1 MKFDMKVTAHI
12 DTGRPDKIL
21 RASYKTV
28 DWGARRIMKR
38 ARQLVPV
45 DTGALKR
52 SIEIKDIAGGK
63 AIGPD
68 TNYDAYV
75 EFGTA
80 TRFIEPVKA
89 SVLHWVV
96 NGKHYFSKGHWLPGT
111 RKQPYMRPALDE
123 NKKRIMDH
131 LAGLV
136 RKALR

>member
-12 DTGRPDKIL
+12 DTDRPDKIL

-63 AIGPD
+63 AIGANND
-68 TNYDAYV
+68 LDALV
-75 EFGTA
+75 EVGKG
-80 TRFIEPVKA
+80 PQNNKA
-89 SVLHWVV
+89 
-96 NGKHYFSKGHWLPGT
+96 GKT
-111 RKQPYMRPALDE
+111 
-123 NKKRIMDH
+123 
-131 LAGLV
+131 
-136 RKALR
+136 